1 MSELLANWLQ
11 VQRESLFAQWM
22 LIIEQSLAAIAAY
35 KSNAPNSQNGSD
47 PSNASDMS
55 ALHREEEHMIMH
67 SIYEGLIAAATGD
80 TLQLDEALNLLH
92 ALRHKSHEG
101 ALIYYTQLVFK
112 FGQASHTQLDATK
125 EQYSID
131 QVQELRHTL
140 DHLIEHVMT
149 VLIRSWL
156 TAAQRV
162 EQDLHET
169 RMLVESLY
177 RDSEASDRTTLHV
190 SLLNEISQGLAT
202 SLDQYEQ
209 LTFVGERLQS
219 ALDLESIAIWWPD
232 EQGHHLRL
240 LHRWGNTTAQESAVD
255 ARQELPSP
263 ESTIA
268 LDQSDD
274 LLVRS
279 YHHAK
284 ALVEEEFPSEH
295 IASWRRE
302 NTAALVVP
310 LLVQGRSIGVI
321 ALQDPR
327 KSFLLDRVEQDFIL
341 SVANQSSLALEN
353 ARLYREVRS
362 FNMVLEQRIAERTLE
377 LKAERDTLETLNNIA
392 LDISST
398 LDENL
403 LMDSSLTAI
412 SQLVGAHYGSV
423 GLFDRETEQLIESA
437 VIGREEQDLGVRF
450 PIGRGISGWVA
461 QTRKTALVPDVSL
474 DTRWVDLPD
483 GDNLERKRNGAMLVV
498 PLVAH
503 HELLGVMVLSHEQ
516 IAYFNEEHCRVVEAA
531 ANQVAIGLHNAQIY
545 KQLEQDFLRRYEM
558 QQAQE
563 QAVSQSNAI
572 LQSLSDGVI
581 VCDKFGSV
589 ITANPAAERVLERPL
604 EELLIWNVPE
614 LIRHLMGQKASELP
628 IDHILS
634 NPSDEDGNSRI
645 YQTLLHIGTRVI
657 SVHLNPVL
665 STEKQLA
672 IGALLVF
679 RDITREVEADRLKN
693 EFIGTVTHE
702 LRTPMTSIK
711 GFTQLLVMGSLGP
724 VNDTQQEFLNIIQ
737 VNAERMI
744 AIINDLLDITKI
756 ETGSVELD
764 MRSLHVAEVLS
775 SVLSELQPRIRDR
788 GQEISVSIPPG
799 LPLVRADQQRF
810 NQILYN
816 LFSNAIKYTA
826 REGRISLSAR
836 EITLENIPEVLR
848 EGLRLGQR
856 YVQIDISDTGV
867 GIAPEEQEH
876 IFERFYRTEN
886 PFKIEAGGT
895 GLGLAL
901 VRPLVK
907 LFGGRIWVN
916 STVGEGST
924 FSFALP
930 QV

>member
-1 MSELLANWLQ
+1 MSDFLANWLQ
-11 VQRESLFAQWM
+11 EHREPLLSEWL
-22 LIIEQSLAAIAAY
+22 LIIEQSFAAIAEN
-35 KSNAPNSQNGSD
+35 KSTKSGGQNGSE
-47 PSNASDMS
+47 PSSDFEIS
-55 ALHREEEHMIMH
+55 LLRKEEAVMITR
-67 SIYEGLIAAATGD
+67 SIYDGLIAAAIGD
-80 TLQLDEALNLLH
+80 SLQIDEALGILH
-92 ALRHKSHEG
+92 ALQPGYQESN
-101 ALIYYTQLVFK
+101 LIYYTQLAFK
-112 FGQASHTQLDATK
+112 FGHASHMYMNATQDQYTS
-125 EQYSID
+125 EQFHH
-131 QVQELRHTL
+131 LRHDL
-140 DHLIEHVMT
+140 DILIEHVVT
-149 VLIRSWL
+149 VLIKSWL

-162 EQDLHET
+162 EQDLHDT

-190 SLLNEISQGLAT
+190 SLLNEISKGLAT
-202 SLDQYEQ
+202 SLDQNAQ
-209 LTFVGERLQS
+209 LAFVGEHLQS
-219 ALDLESIAIWWPD
+219 ALDLESISIWWPD
-232 EQGHHLRL
+232 DQGQHLYMMG
-240 LHRWGNTTAQESAVD
+240 RWGKLVDGESSTPSS
-255 ARQELPSP
+255 QELSLAKR
-263 ESTIA
+263 SIA
-268 LDQSDD
+268 LDQADD
-274 LLVRS
+274 LLVRAFHEFQS
-279 YHHAK
+279 
-284 ALVEEEFPSEH
+284 VSEENTPAEH
-295 IASWRRE
+295 ESSWRLE
-302 NTAALVVP
+302 NTAAFIVP
-310 LLVQGRSIGVI
+310 LLVQGQSIGVI

-327 KSFLLDRVEQDFIL
+327 RSFLLDRVEQDFIL

-353 ARLYREVRS
+353 ARLYREVRG
-362 FNMVLEQRIAERTLE
+362 FNAALEQRIAERTLE
-377 LKAERDTLETLNNIA
+377 LKTERDTLETLNTIA

-403 LMDSSLTAI
+403 LMDSSLHTI
-412 SQLVGAHYGSV
+412 SQLVGSHYGSV

-437 VIGREEQDLGVRF
+437 VIGREEQDIGVRF
-450 PIGRGISGWVA
+450 PIGRGITGWVA
-461 QTRKTALVPDVSL
+461 QMRKTALVPDVSV
-474 DTRWVDLPD
+474 DPRWIDLPD
-483 GDNLERKRNGAMLVV
+483 SDNLERKRNGAMLVV

-516 IAYFNEEHCRVVEAA
+516 IAYFNEEHQRIVEAA
-531 ANQVAIGLHNAQIY
+531 ANQVAIGLHNAQLY

-589 ITANPAAERVLERPL
+589 ITANPAAERILERPL

-628 IDHILS
+628 IDQILS
-634 NPSDEDGNSRI
+634 NPTDEDGNGRT
-645 YQTLLHIGTRVI
+645 YQSLLSMGTRVI
-657 SVHLNPVL
+657 SIYLNPVL
-665 STEKQLA
+665 SSETQLVM
-672 IGALLVF
+672 GALLVF

-724 VNDTQQEFLNIIQ
+724 VNESQQEFLGIIQ

-775 SVLSELQPRIRDR
+775 TVLGELQSKIRDR

-836 EITLENIPEVLR
+836 EISTDAIPEALR
-848 EGLRLGQR
+848 EGLRSAQR
-856 YVQIDISDTGV
+856 YVQIDITDTGV
-867 GIAPEEQEH
+867 GIAPEEQDR

-886 PFKIEAGGT
+886 KFKIEAGGT

-916 STVGEGST
+916 STLGEGST
-924 FSFALP
+924 FSLALP